1 MEIQELLAKQFGE
14 PKVELCRNFVL
25 SRAFF
30 AFRCCT
36 SSAGMDIMLC
46 VVGGIMT
53 SVACL
58 ELVPWA

>member
-1 MEIQELLAKQFGE
+1 MEIQELLAKQFWGN
-14 PKVELCRNFVL
+14 PKNFVL
-25 SRAFF
+25 SPAFF
-30 AFRCCT
+30 TFRCCT

>member
-1 MEIQELLAKQFGE
+1 MEIQELLAKQFWGNA
-14 PKVELCRNFVL
+14 KFCRNFVV